1 MRHHPILDRAPA
13 EVPLSRAPLELV
25 IVQVRFPLILAV
37 EDAGLVAS
45 FQEAIRESYPILR
58 REEIEDLGPMGTGPS
73 RSMTAWRF
81 SSTDEVWRV
90 SLTPQ
95 FLTLETRRYSSRKD
109 LLGRFEVVVRA
120 LAHYFR
126 PATVDRLGIRYLDR
140 IAGLTT
146 EELLPLIQP
155 ELRGVLGSELVPQ
168 MVAAFSESMF
178 EIGSARLAARWGL
191 LPPGTTIEAI
201 GEPLEERSFI
211 LDLDM
216 FSSYPAPFGLDEVVA
231 QAESYADRIYSFFRW
246 MVTDAFLERYG
257 GSHEPTR

>member
-13 EVPLSRAPLELV
+13 EVPLPLAPLELV

-37 EDAGLVAS
+37 EDAGQVTS
-45 FQEAIRESYPILR
+45 FQEAIRESYPVLR
-58 REEIEDLGPMGTGPS
+58 REEIEDAGPTGTGPI

-81 SSTDEVWRV
+81 SSTDETWRV

-95 FLTLETRRYSSRKD
+95 FVTLETRRYTSRKD
-109 LLGRFEVVVRA
+109 LLLRFEVVVRA
-120 LAHYFR
+120 LASHFR

-140 IAGLTT
+140 IAGSTT

-155 ELRGVLGSELVPQ
+155 ELRGLLGSQLVPQ
-168 MVAAFSESMF
+168 MVASFSESMF
-178 EIGSARLAARWGL
+178 EIGSARLAARWGV
-191 LPPGTTIEAI
+191 LPPGSTIEAL

-216 FSSYPAPFGLDEVVA
+216 FSSYPAPFGLDEVVV
-231 QAESYADRIYSFFRW
+231 QAESYAERIYAFFRW